1 MSSNVIEASSISL
14 DAGDKAYAIP
24 STGTLKLAVTV
35 KNMANGTKVNLS
47 EVKCWLDT
55 GKDKTVTPTDTTVSS
70 KTNYNVGI
78 KDFTWEVGKTRK
90 YFPLWHLQPLPSRTI
105 RLQPAL
111 VQRGYKRKNTAYRKK
126 NTKKLSP
133 YSPKKSCA

>member
-1 MSSNVIEASSISL
+1 MSDVQVTDNGNSQTLTGYYAL

-24 STGTLKLAVTV
+24 STGTLKLVVAV

-70 KTNYNVGI
+70 KINYNVGI
-78 KDFTWEVGKTRK
+78 KDFTWDVGTAD
-90 YFPLWHLQPLPSRTI
+90 YATGSI
-105 RLQPAL
+105 IMNSE
-111 VQRGYKRKNTAYRKK
+111 NT
-126 NTKKLSP
+126 P
-133 YSPKKSCA
+133 YHGSINDWE